1 MKKILA
7 LILTLSVLL
16 TACGKKTPESQ
27 KGITYDGYNG
37 PKDAV
42 MTINGETVS
51 VDEFNYFLIM
61 ASYDIAA
68 ANDVV
73 KSDRSG
79 FWDKIDEE
87 TGKSYKQKALDDAI
101 EKCKPYHIYRT
112 EAKAEKVELS
122 KDDKKAIAER
132 AGKMKE
138 NYGEYMNELQL
149 KAGGLTPKVYEDI
162 TEMSQYSVN
171 LYDKFKSEYGEPSED
186 VIKKYYKDNYVRA
199 KNILVLTV
207 DTETNEAVSDDKKQ
221 EALRKIME
229 VKTKLDNG
237 EDFENLINEYNEDP
251 GYDKYPDGYTFT
263 KDDSYDKNFIETAF
277 SLGEGQVSDIVETQY
292 GYMIIKRDI
301 LLDEY
306 MSSEAI
312 SEKIVK
318 NAFQEKL
325 DKLCADADIRLNKS
339 VYDSIDVEKVLG
351 DYLNSQDEIMSKIQA
366 EYEKIYA
373 EEGKKP
379 EEQQ

>member
-7 LILTLSVLL
+7 LMLALSLFL
-16 TACGKKTPESQ
+16 TACGKKSSEPQ
-27 KGITYDGYNG
+27 KGITYDGYKG
-37 PKDAV
+37 PDDAV

-73 KSDRSG
+73 ESDRSG

-101 EKCKPYHIYRT
+101 ERCKPYHIYRT
-112 EAKAEKVELS
+112 EAKAENVELS
-122 KDDKKAIAER
+122 EEDKKGVAER
-132 AGKMKE
+132 AGKMKDT
-138 NYGEYMNELQL
+138 YGEYMNELQL
-149 KAGGLTPKVYEDI
+149 KAGGLTPAVYEDI

-171 LYDKFKSEYGEPSED
+171 LYNKFKSEYGEPSED

-199 KNILVLTV
+199 KSILTLTV
-207 DTETNEAVSDDKKQ
+207 DTETNEALPDDKKQ
-221 EALRKIME
+221 EALRKITE
-229 VKTKLDNG
+229 VKTKLDEG
-237 EDFENLINEYNEDP
+237 DSFENLVNEYNEDP
-251 GYDKYPDGYTFT
+251 GYDEYPDGYTFT
-263 KDDSYDKNFIETAF
+263 KDDSYSKSFMDTAF
-277 SLGEGQVSDIVETQY
+277 SLKEDEVSDIIETEY
-292 GYMIIKRDI
+292 GYMIIKRAP

-339 VYDSIDVEKVLG
+339 VYDSVDVEKVLS
-351 DYLNSQDEIMSKIQA
+351 DYLNSQDEIMSKIKA

-373 EEGKKP
+373 EEDKKT